1 MLWKRTQILE
11 RDEAGG
17 DHEFK
22 DLLSVALPVRHPRE
36 IINGRC
42 LDASSERLRHFFPVG
57 H

>member
-42 LDASSERLRHFFPVG
+42 LDASSARLRHFFPVG